1 MEKAPSFTCPA
12 WSRRFHWKSK
22 RQRGDLKGGSGARPF
37 SSYCGRP
44 GTGGS
49 KSLIRLR
56 MFMALT
62 MAIAVTVSAFAQQIA
77 DPSLAVSINA
87 ERAVRISW
95 LDSPRSYILEESQSL
110 TSGTWLT
117 ATETPILQGGLYSI
131 SLPGPPAI
139 RFYRLRDAG
148 ATSAA
153 APSLIVSINADKTV
167 QILRD
172 VPLIVDTQQI
182 HPITEFWRRSGDDA
196 RG

>member
-1 MEKAPSFTCPA
+1 
-12 WSRRFHWKSK
+12 
-22 RQRGDLKGGSGARPF
+22 
-37 SSYCGRP
+37 
-44 GTGGS
+44 
-49 KSLIRLR
+49 

-110 TSGTWLT
+110 TSGTWRT